1 MKQIVMA
8 VMQVKIVH
16 LLIYIYN
23 RRLGYWKPSGV
34 IIEQHNLSNNMFGN
48 ILYQSP
54 VRKNIQTWR

>member
-23 RRLGYWKPSGV
+23 RRLGYWKRSGV
-34 IIEQHNLSNNMFGN
+34 IIEKHNLSNNMFGN

-54 VRKNIQTWR
+54 VRKNIQTWV